1 MHKAPQLLS
10 MPVHPLRAHHT
21 VKSDPSIFTQDF
33 KTQPY
38 WWEAAPHRKA
48 PLAELPTQAD
58 VAIIGSGY
66 TGLAA
71 ALTLARAGRTVVIF
85 EAEEP
90 GFGASSRNA
99 GFVGRTLKASFGSLL
114 KQRGLA
120 YAIAMYTEV
129 DTAFRHVVELI
140 QREQIQCQY
149 AECGRFMAARSR
161 SQFEAMGAE
170 LELKRKHLG
179 QSHEMVPAAA
189 LHNEVGSDLYQGG
202 ALLPE
207 LGSVHPGLYHL
218 GLLERTQSAG
228 VQVHA
233 HTPVNRVQSSGSGFR
248 LDTDRESVVAG
259 NVLVAT
265 NGYTRGAT
273 PWMRRRLIPFRGF
286 MIATQTLD
294 EATIGRILP
303 NNRTAHD
310 FNHNLQF
317 LRRSPDGKR
326 LLFGGLTGTIDD
338 NLHGMATRLH
348 RLLTHVLPYMHDV
361 KLSHA
366 WNGFCAGTFDQYPHI
381 GVHDGVHYAM
391 GYCFA
396 GLPMGTYLGHK
407 AALRILADAD
417 AATVFDDLPFQSRA
431 WYSGTPWFLPP
442 YMRYLDYQDR
452 RSMKR

>member
-1 MHKAPQLLS
+1 MKP
-10 MPVHPLRAHHT
+10 
-21 VKSDPSIFTQDF
+21 DDSIFTEDF

-38 WWEAAPHRKA
+38 WWDAAPRPKTVLGEVSA
-48 PLAELPTQAD
+48 QAD
-58 VAIIGSGY
+58 VAVIGSGY

-71 ALTLARAGRTVVIF
+71 ALTLARAGRAVVVL

-99 GFVGRTLKASFGSLL
+99 GFVGRTLKASFGALL
-114 KQRGLA
+114 AQRGLS
-120 YAIAMYTEV
+120 YAKAMYTEV
-129 DTAFRHVVELI
+129 DTAFHHVVELI
-140 QREQIQCQY
+140 QSEQIQCQY
-149 AECGRFMAARSR
+149 TQCGRFMGARSA
-161 SQFEAMGAE
+161 SQYEAMSAE

-179 QSHEMVPAAA
+179 QMHEMVPTASQ
-189 LHNEVGSDLYQGG
+189 HTEVGTDLYRGG

-207 LGSVHPGLYHL
+207 LGSLHPGLYHL
-218 GLLERTQSAG
+218 GLLERTKSAG
-228 VQVHA
+228 VHVLA
-233 HTPVNRVQSSGSGFR
+233 RTPVRRLQREGAGFR
-248 LDTDRESVVAG
+248 LHTDRGSLVAG

-265 NGYTRGAT
+265 NGYTRGVT

-286 MIATQTLD
+286 MIATQPLD
-294 EATIGRILP
+294 EVTISRILP
-303 NNRTAHD
+303 NNRVTHD

-317 LRRSPDGKR
+317 LRRSPDNKR

-338 NLHGMATRLH
+338 DMKVMATRLH
-348 RLLTHVLPYMHDV
+348 RLLTHVLPYIQGV

-381 GVHDGVHYAM
+381 GVHDGIHYAM

-407 AALRILADAD
+407 AALRILADVD
-417 AATVFDDLPFQSRA
+417 AGTMFDDLPFQSRV
-431 WYSGTPWFLPP
+431 WYWGTPWFLPA
-442 YMRYLDYQDR
+442 YMRYLNHQDR